1 MIIRKGLDSIKGG
14 ERENRLK
21 ERGQEM
27 FLDAVERLYLQD

>member
-1 MIIRKGLDSIKGG
+1 MIIRKGLDSIEGG
-14 ERENRLK
+14 ERENSLK

>member
-1 MIIRKGLDSIKGG
+1 MIIRKGLDSIEGG